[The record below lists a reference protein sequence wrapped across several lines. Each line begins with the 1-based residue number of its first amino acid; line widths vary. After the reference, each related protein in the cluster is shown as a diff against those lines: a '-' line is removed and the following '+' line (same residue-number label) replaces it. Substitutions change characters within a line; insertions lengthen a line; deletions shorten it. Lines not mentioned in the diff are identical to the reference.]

1 MAASLVATS
10 GCVVPVRFA
19 ATGLPVGTF
28 AMDADQCHSAT
39 VAFEGH
45 DYVGLELTSAQNP
58 GTMVFLG
65 RQRGGP
71 TILPTGGNRLATVW
85 HVVGGE
91 APPVVYIP
99 ESDCEVFR
107 FSMDTSPRLGG
118 AVAADF
124 EVRCEWSEGR
134 SFVAK
139 GRFTEMCL

>member
-1 MAASLVATS
+1 MSGCAAPIRLAATS
-10 GCVVPVRFA
+10 
-19 ATGLPVGTF
+19 LPVGTF
-28 AMDADQCHSAT
+28 SMDADQCHSAL
-39 VAFEGH
+39 VSFEGA
-45 DYVGLELTSAQNP
+45 DYVGLELTSAEHP

-71 TILPTGGNRLATVW
+71 AILATEGNRLATIW
-85 HVVGGE
+85 HVVQGE
-91 APPVVYIP
+91 TPPVVYIP
-99 ESDCEVFR
+99 HSDCEVFR

-139 GRFTEMCL
+139 GRFTELCP